1 MDRNVTEK
9 PPRNVANRFEL
20 AAARMAD
27 AWVRAGRVTVTTDDL
42 DLAREFLQATGWK
55 VSDTRTGLL
64 RLVARRSRQVLELTP
79 EGAVLLAMRR
89 LAGRR

>member
-9 PPRNVANRFEL
+9 PPRAVVNRFEL

-27 AWVRAGRVTVTTDDL
+27 AWVRAGRVTVTSDDV
-42 DLAREFLQATGWK
+42 DLACDFLQATGWK
-55 VSDTRTGLL
+55 VSDGRAGRL
-64 RLVARRSRQVLELTP
+64 RVVARRSRQVLQLTP

>member
-9 PPRNVANRFEL
+9 PPRAVVNRFEL

-27 AWVRAGRVTVTTDDL
+27 AWVRAGRVTVTSDDL
-42 DLAREFLQATGWK
+42 AIAREFLQAMGWK
-55 VSDTRTGLL
+55 VTDGRGGLL
-64 RLVARRSRQVLELTP
+64 RVVARRSRRVLELTP